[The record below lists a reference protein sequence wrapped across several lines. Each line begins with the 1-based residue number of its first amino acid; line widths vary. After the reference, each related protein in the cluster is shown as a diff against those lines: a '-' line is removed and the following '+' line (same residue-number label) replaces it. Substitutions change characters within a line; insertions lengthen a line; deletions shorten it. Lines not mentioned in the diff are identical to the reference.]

1 MRAVVARLPTW
12 RKAAAAAR
20 AWLLGALAALALV
33 PGALAK
39 GEPDFLEPE
48 QAFRVQARVVDG
60 PALNLQF
67 TVAEAYYLYR
77 EKFAFAALPEGLRL
91 TPPQLPPGK
100 VKFDQTFNKE
110 VETHRGQLNIRLPF
124 EGAGNANGEAR
135 ITVTSQGCADAGLCY
150 PPMESHF
157 LLKGLASSAQAGQSV
172 APGAV
177 TVVALT
183 EAQAQAWAAGGGSS
197 GSARLGLVGS
207 PTGASPGLDR
217 EDLSMAA
224 VLQAGQLLW
233 VVAAF
238 FVAGVL
244 LSFTPCVL
252 PMMPILSSVIVGPAG
267 VGSARR
273 GLTLA
278 VAYSLGMALVYT
290 LMGVAAGLAGEG
302 LGAALQNAWVLGAF
316 ALLLSTMAVSM
327 FGGYQLQLP
336 AGLQTRVSAWSQRL
350 PGGNHAAVFGMGALS
365 ALIVGPCVAAP
376 LAGALIYI
384 GQTRDAALGALA
396 LFAMAAGM
404 SVPLLLLGAS
414 AGRLLPKAGAW
425 MNQVRQFFGVL
436 LLAVAIWMVSPVVP
450 VAVQMGLWA
459 ALLIGSA
466 IALRAVDSLPP
477 QAGTPARMGKALGV
491 LLLLLGAAQLGGALS
506 GGREVLRPLAHLSAS
521 AAPGGDTGAVAGAP
535 QFRTIKTVAELDT
548 ALQTAG
554 RPVMLDF
561 WAEWCVSCKEMER
574 FTFSNPAVARRMSQA
589 LLLKADVTANS
600 ADDKALLKRFGLFG
614 PPGIIFFDAQG
625 RELTGVR
632 VIGFQDATRFSASLQ
647 AAGL

>member
-1 MRAVVARLPTW
+1 M
-12 RKAAAAAR
+12 
-20 AWLLGALAALALV
+20 
-33 PGALAK
+33 AK
-39 GEPDFLEPE
+39 GEPEFLEPE
-48 QAFRVQARVVDG
+48 QAFRVQAKVVDG
-60 PALNLQF
+60 SAIELTFN
-67 TVAEAYYLYR
+67 VADAYYLYR
-77 EKFAFAALPEGLRL
+77 EKFAFAALPTSLRVE
-91 TPPQLPPGK
+91 PPPLPPGK

-110 VETHRGQLNIRLPF
+110 VESYRGQLSIRLPF
-124 EGAGNANGEAR
+124 AGTGNARGEAR

-157 LLKGLASSAQAGQSV
+157 LVRGLATSDGAGQGMTPAALS
-172 APGAV
+172 
-177 TVVALT
+177 VVALT
-183 EAQAQAWAAGGGSS
+183 EAQANAWVGGTAGGFSV
-197 GSARLGLVGS
+197 ALGATAGRG
-207 PTGASPGLDR
+207 TAR

-224 VLQAGQLLW
+224 VLQSGQLAW

-238 FVAGVL
+238 FLAGVL

-252 PMMPILSSVIVGPAG
+252 PMMPILSSVIVGPSG
-267 VGSARR
+267 VGGARR
-273 GLTLA
+273 GFTLA
-278 VAYSLGMALVYT
+278 AAYSLGMALVYT

-316 ALLLSTMAVSM
+316 ALLLSAMAVSM
-327 FGGYQLQLP
+327 FGGFQLQLP
-336 AGLQTRVSAWSQRL
+336 AALQTLVSQWSQRL

-384 GQTRDAALGALA
+384 GQSRDAALGALA
-396 LFAMAAGM
+396 LFAMAVGM

-425 MNQVRQFFGVL
+425 MDQVRRLFGVL
-436 LLAVAIWMVSPVVP
+436 LLAVAIWMVSPVVSVP
-450 VAVQMGLWA
+450 VQMGLWA
-459 ALLIGSA
+459 VLLVGCA
-466 IALRAVDSLPP
+466 IALRAVDSLPA
-477 QAGTPARMGKALGV
+477 QAGAAARIGKAAG
-491 LLLLLGAAQLGGALS
+491 LLLLLVGVAQLVGALS
-506 GGREVLRPLAHLSAS
+506 GGRDVLRPLAHLSAS
-521 AAPGGDTGAVAGAP
+521 AGPGGAVEGTP
-535 QFRTIKTVAELDT
+535 QFRTIKTVAELDA

-554 RPVMLDF
+554 RPVLLDF

-574 FTFSNPAVARRMSQA
+574 FTFSQPEVAARMSQA
-589 LLLKADVTANS
+589 LLLKADVTANT

-614 PPGIIFFDAQG
+614 PPGIIFFDPQG

>member
-1 MRAVVARLPTW
+1 
-12 RKAAAAAR
+12 
-20 AWLLGALAALALV
+20 
-33 PGALAK
+33 
-39 GEPDFLEPE
+39 
-48 QAFRVQARVVDG
+48 
-60 PALNLQF
+60 
-67 TVAEAYYLYR
+67 
-77 EKFAFAALPEGLRL
+77 
-91 TPPQLPPGK
+91 

-110 VETHRGQLNIRLPF
+110 VESYRGQLNIRLPF
-124 EGAGNANGEAR
+124 AGTGNARGEAR

-157 LLKGLASSAQAGQSV
+157 LVSGLAASNGAGQGMTPAALS
-172 APGAV
+172 
-177 TVVALT
+177 VVALT
-183 EAQAQAWAAGGGSS
+183 EAQANAWAGSS
-197 GSARLGLVGS
+197 GGGGLNLTLS
-207 PTGASPGLDR
+207 PPADGGATR

-224 VLQAGQLLW
+224 VLQSGQLAW
-233 VVAAF
+233 VVVAF

-252 PMMPILSSVIVGPAG
+252 PMMPILSSVIVGPSG
-267 VGSARR
+267 VGGAKR
-273 GLTLA
+273 GFTLA

-316 ALLLSTMAVSM
+316 ALLLSAMAVSM
-327 FGGYQLQLP
+327 FGGFQLQLP
-336 AGLQTRVSAWSQRL
+336 AVLQTRVSLWSQRL

-396 LFAMAAGM
+396 LFAMAVGM

-425 MNQVRQFFGVL
+425 MDQVRRFFGVL
-436 LLAVAIWMVSPVVP
+436 LLAVAIWMVSPVVSVP
-450 VAVQMGLWA
+450 VQMALWA
-459 ALLIGSA
+459 VLLVGSA
-466 IALRAVDSLPP
+466 VALRTLDSLPP
-477 QAGTPARMGKALGV
+477 QASPAARTGKAVGV
-491 LLLLLGAAQLGGALS
+491 LLLLVGVAQVVGALS
-506 GGREVLRPLAHLSAS
+506 GGRDVLRPLAHLSAS
-521 AAPGGDTGAVAGAP
+521 AGPSGTAAGAP
-535 QFRTIKTVAELDT
+535 QFRTIKNLAELD
-548 ALQTAG
+548 AAVQSAG

-574 FTFSNPAVARRMSQA
+574 FTFSQPEVAARMSQA
-589 LLLKADVTANS
+589 LLLKADVTANT

-614 PPGIIFFDAQG
+614 PPGIIFFDQQG

-632 VIGFQDATRFSASLQ
+632 VIGFQDATRFAASLR